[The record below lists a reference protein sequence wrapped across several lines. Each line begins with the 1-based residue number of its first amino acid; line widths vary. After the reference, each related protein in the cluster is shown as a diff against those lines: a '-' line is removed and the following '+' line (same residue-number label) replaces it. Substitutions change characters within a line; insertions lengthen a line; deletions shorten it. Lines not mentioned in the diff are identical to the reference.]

1 MCIDLGSLSGG
12 KVLVLAGPERGLAAR
27 DRFDMDALDQSSERI
42 EIVAPSDLE
51 AISPSFVQGF
61 LGKSFNLLGEQGLR
75 QKYDFKLDDLL
86 IEDMLD
92 GIKRLKMQREI
103 AGH

>member
-1 MCIDLGSLSGG
+1 MCVDLGLLSNG

-27 DRFDMDALDQSSERI
+27 EQYKLDVLDLSDEKI
-42 EIVAPSDLE
+42 EVIAPDDLE

-61 LGKSFNLLGEQGLR
+61 LAKSFQRLGEEGLF
-75 QKYDFKLDDLL
+75 QKYQFKLNELLVDDVR
-86 IEDMLD
+86 D
-92 GIKRLKMQREI
+92 GIERLKMQREI